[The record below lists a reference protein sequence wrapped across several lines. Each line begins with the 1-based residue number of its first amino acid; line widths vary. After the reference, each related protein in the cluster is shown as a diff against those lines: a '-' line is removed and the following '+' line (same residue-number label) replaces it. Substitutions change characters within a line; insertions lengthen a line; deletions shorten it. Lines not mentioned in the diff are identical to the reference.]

1 MTARTDKTARTKGN
15 AVHPS
20 IARGIARLGQDI
32 SRARRAR
39 RISTTDMAARMGVG
53 RSTLHRLEQ
62 GDPGVSLN
70 TLAMAL
76 SVLELFDRLAELVL
90 DRARKTGR
98 EVPGGAEAVE
108 ALSGEFPEE
117 GKAVKE
123 AIPKEEAEK
132 IKAQVEEA
140 LKAGADFLVAPTLDA
155 ASVSTAHAAGVLMA
169 PGVGT
174 PTEALTASNL
184 GCKLL
189 KFFPAGALGINYFKA
204 MRGPLNHL
212 DFTCNGHMHVG
223 NIADFLQAGATA
235 CGVAGDGL
243 AGNGSRPLPEIKAIA
258 ADIAAVVRSVT
269 QDAP

>member
-1 MTARTDKTARTKGN
+1 MDASLALKHIRTSRIITVLRGDF
-15 AVHPS
+15 PS
-20 IARGIARLGQDI
+20 
-32 SRARRAR
+32 
-39 RISTTDMAARMGVG
+39 
-53 RSTLHRLEQ
+53 EK
-62 GDPGVSLN
+62 
-70 TLAMAL
+70 AMAVCAIL
-76 SVLELFDRLAELVL
+76 LEAGLNVVELTTNSP
-90 DRARKTGR
+90 DWRT
-98 EVPGGAEAVE
+98 
-108 ALSGEFPEE
+108 ALP
-117 GKAVKE
+117 AVKE
-123 AIPKEEAEK
+123 AFGSDLVVGMGTVLNT
-132 IKAQVEEA
+132 AQVDEA
-140 LKAGADFLVAPTLDA
+140 LAAGADFLVAPTLDA

-169 PGVGT
+169 PGVAT
-174 PTEALTASNL
+174 PTEALTAANL